1 MGRDHSAAGRS
12 GAYAKRDRPSPG
24 GCTKGGP
31 LATARRGIAPGKGP
45 RREERRAPGD
55 SLSRGIADS
64 SPAAAADA
72 AIAETD
78 AGNRIGITISKDGG
92 GRRSKI
98 LTIGRE
104 PGG

>member
-12 GAYAKRDRPSPG
+12 GANPNRDRPSPG

-31 LATARRGIAPGKGP
+31 LAPARRGTAPGKGP

-78 AGNRIGITISKDGG
+78 AGRRHGVSNAKKDAGLRIRISISKDGG
-92 GRRSKI
+92 R
-98 LTIGRE
+98 
-104 PGG
+104 